1 MNFLNKME
9 RKFGKYAIHNL
20 MFYII
25 VLYGCGFLIMNFAPA
40 DVLVVPEP
48 GCAGDPAR
56 ADLAAGDLPH
66 VSAQQ

>member
-25 VLYGCGFLIMNFAPA
+25 VLYGCGVLIMNFA
-40 DVLVVPEP
+40 LVVPEP